1 MKKILL
7 VLLTLSSSVQA
18 NVIGTFGPIYKIA
31 EPDLYEWIVK
41 ERLPEMQ
48 RNGEIERIQT
58 EMKHNAQKA
67 IDAPRGITLPLA
79 DAYSRRELVL
89 DNTVPNDI
97 KNHKGETI
105 IAKGTR
111 VKYEDVLPE
120 SSKTLIFIDGDDDN
134 QMCYAINE
142 AKTNVF
148 TKIVL
153 VNGKLTELMRE
164 HDRYFYFDQQQFL
177 INKFGIKRLPS
188 KVHREKSSLIIE
200 EVSIETAS

>member
-7 VLLTLSSSVQA
+7 VLLTLSSSLQA
-18 NVIGTFGPIYKIA
+18 NVIGTFGPIYKIL
-31 EPDLYEWIVK
+31 ETDLYEWIVN

-67 IDAPRGITLPLA
+67 IDEPKGISLPLA
-79 DAYSRRELVL
+79 DTYSRRELVL
-89 DNTVPNDI
+89 DNTVPADI
-97 KNHKGETI
+97 KNHKGEVI

-120 SSKTLIFIDGDDDN
+120 SSKTLIFVDGDDDS
-134 QMCYAINE
+134 QMRYAINE
-142 AKTNVF
+142 AKSNLF

-153 VNGKLTELMRE
+153 VNGKLTELMQE
-164 HDRYFYFDQQQFL
+164 HNRYFYFDQHQLL
-177 INKFGIKRLPS
+177 INKFGIKRIPS

-200 EVSIETAS
+200 EIAIEAAS